1 LIAEALDDFGY
12 RVRTLYPHPIALRWR
27 GIEAESA
34 SDNPTNSG
42 HYGEILQA
50 AEVLLGYLANVA
62 LALARECNLPV
73 GAVTTLRENLG
84 RGRGLGLGD
93 WVAVLEEISGRRFS
107 RIDEL
112 IGLNDFREFLQK
124 DGVGRAVQALRN
136 RRNDESHVRGV
147 DALDLPAA
155 TEQARTELRT
165 LITAADF
172 IVDMPLILA
181 ESDEWDELSDKGRVI
196 YRQLSGDHAVVP
208 VQSMR
213 SDRRVERHS
222 LYLLDAERGLHLL
235 RPFLIA
241 MQCPICRNPST
252 FHVDRLTTAGP
263 EVKSLEDGH
272 TTTRPDLHDALT
284 QAGLIIDG

>member
-1 LIAEALDDFGY
+1 M
-12 RVRTLYPHPIALRWR
+12 
-27 GIEAESA
+27 
-34 SDNPTNSG
+34 
-42 HYGEILQA
+42 
-50 AEVLLGYLANVA
+50 
-62 LALARECNLPV
+62 
-73 GAVTTLRENLG
+73 
-84 RGRGLGLGD
+84 
-93 WVAVLEEISGRRFS
+93 
-107 RIDEL
+107 
-112 IGLNDFREFLQK
+112 
-124 DGVGRAVQALRN
+124 
-136 RRNDESHVRGV
+136 

-222 LYLLDAERGLHLL
+222 LYLLDGERGLHLL